1 MTCINEARYPSRDHE
16 LRSRFMARKT
26 IILETFLLKKNHE
39 FVDWIVNIVGF
50 LIIRQIDNPIS
61 YLRRK
66 SKFSAF
72 FVPSGVFSNEYKL
85 DSVTENYQFHHF

>member
-1 MTCINEARYPSRDHE
+1 
-16 LRSRFMARKT
+16 MARKT
-26 IILETFLLKKNHE
+26 FLLETFLLKKNHE
-39 FVDWIVNIVGF
+39 FVGFIMNIVGF

-72 FVPSGVFSNEYKL
+72 FVPSGVFEIEYKL
-85 DSVTENYQFHHF
+85 DSVTENYQFHQF